1 MRSFKTYIKEQ
12 EEDFHVKEIEKLV
25 KSVGGGTKS
34 AGVFESWVHI
44 VTSIS
49 TGTRPTVAQVNTA
62 KKHSEFHAE
71 GKNWLDKIK
80 FGTAKPNFAD
90 EKVLEAIDYIGGD
103 IKDSSMPSLNWGS
116 VDIIH
121 NTIGKNYYKKLPKIW
136 KTEKT
141 KENTADIV
149 IITKGTAGDLSA
161 ALPKCTEEGSIRWE
175 ADGRCW
181 IPALKG
187 IEWYQ
192 VSLKK
197 GIDDA
202 RIGKLGEYLK
212 GRYKDV
218 GYSPDIGKM
227 AIQNDAVIHRGNYL
241 GVSYGF
247 DDRIDQIL
255 LDEGLFD
262 VFKAVKE
269 KVVGS
274 FKKLAGWAA
283 GKLKR
288 VVGGAINLARRVMKS
303 NPVIDNANDI
313 MKIAGVRNLGEEVL
327 LEKEIRDI
335 DLKDSER
342 ILLLKKFK
350 VFEKQLATHSVNKEY
365 DKIKGNIESLNSKK
379 STNFKGGKEAVL
391 LKASDTDAKIDENLI
406 RGMVTEIIK
415 RLNKGKGITSKDLF
429 LPLKVASHYTA
440 YNAINVILKDI
451 YKNVEIQGGVL
462 MAAMGFIVDVKKEA
476 KFGNTKLPLWIVY
489 GQGGGAH
496 YMGTKDTFEPL
507 EYNELMSNPAAR
519 KFDQPYVV
527 IRIEKVAASAS
538 TYDLEGHNVTE
549 VYLMSGIDE
558 NKETPLYLLLN
569 FTTSSGSRFTMKPE
583 VERELARSW
592 I

>member
-12 EEDFHVKEIEKLV
+12 EEDFHAKEIEELI
-25 KSVGGGTKS
+25 KSVGGGNKS

-44 VTSIS
+44 VTSL
-49 TGTRPTVAQVNTA
+49 TGDRTRPTVQEVVKTL
-62 KKHSEFHAE
+62 KHSEFHVE
-71 GKNWLDKIK
+71 GKKWLDKIGFPDGK
-80 FGTAKPNFAD
+80 FDD
-90 EKVLEAIDYIGGD
+90 EKVLLAIDYIGSD
-103 IKDSSMPSLNWGS
+103 VKKIEAPIKWGN

-121 NTIGKNYYKKLPKIW
+121 ENINTDYYGKLPDIW
-136 KTEKT
+136 KTEKA
-141 KENTADIV
+141 KQNTADIIV
-149 IITKGTAGDLSA
+149 ITKGSAKALSV
-161 ALPKCTEEGSIRWE
+161 ALPNCTEEGSIRWG
-175 ADGRCW
+175 DKGKCV
-181 IPALKG
+181 IPNTG

-202 RIGKLGEYLK
+202 RIGKLGDYMK
-212 GRYKDV
+212 AKYTGA
-218 GYSPDIGKM
+218 GYTSDISLMPTNEEIIK
-227 AIQNDAVIHRGNYL
+227 RGNYL

-262 VFKAVKE
+262 VFKAVKD

-274 FKKLAGWAA
+274 FKKLASWAA
-283 GKLKR
+283 GKLRK
-288 VVGGAINLARRVMKS
+288 VVGGAIKLARKVMKS